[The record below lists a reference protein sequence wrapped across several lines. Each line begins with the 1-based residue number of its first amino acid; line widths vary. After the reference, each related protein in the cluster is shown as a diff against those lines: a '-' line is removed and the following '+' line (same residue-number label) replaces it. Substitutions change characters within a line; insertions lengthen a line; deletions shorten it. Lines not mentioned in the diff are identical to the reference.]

1 MEKLP
6 HYQLVGQGRHHV
18 DLVLF
23 TSTVGSFNFTPRP
36 ELRNADGSYGQDT
49 AHVHMQQLAE
59 ELLAFLEAHA
69 NAHRDA
75 SQHVEALQL

>member
-6 HYQLVGQGRHHV
+6 HYQLFGNGRHHV
-18 DLVLF
+18 ETVLF
-23 TSTVGSFNFTPRP
+23 ASTVGSFTFAPRP
-36 ELRNADGSYGQDT
+36 EVRNPDGSYGQDT

-69 NAHRDA
+69 TARRPA
-75 SQHVEALQL
+75 PETAEVTQL